1 MSKPVNKH
9 PYRLGN
15 EHGEIRF
22 GHIIKEKQ
30 FGYYVRTGDDGG
42 RHYIRMRTN
51 GDVKQGQK
59 GSTNFHSPGSF
70 TINCGEDVRGV
81 KSADG
86 SKVVNPPAFNLLAQ
100 NGDVTISAPQ
110 GTIKLVAQNIEL
122 IAEGN
127 DGPNGNIIL
136 DSNEKI
142 KLTSPDIEVNS
153 SVATKIVS
161 ENTVNLVGKGI
172 MNCYGGICDFADGAT
187 ALLGS
192 KNTNKISAKAGKLSS
207 SLEDNMRDV
216 KTSLE
221 AAANEL
227 KKSGLPAK
235 LKALATSPEVAE
247 LTSQMEGMAG
257 EMEGIAGGLK
267 ENLSD
272 FEKDAKELSEKFG
285 GFFKENL

>member
-127 DGPNGNIIL
+127 DGPNVNIIL
-136 DSNEKI
+136 ESNEKI

-161 ENTVNLVGKGI
+161 ENTVNLVGSGI
-172 MNCYGGICDFADGAT
+172 MNVYGGMMDFADGAT
-187 ALLGS
+187 SLLGS

-257 EMEGIAGGLK
+257 EMEGIAEGLK

-272 FEKDAKELSEKFG
+272 FEKEAKELSEKFG

>member
-70 TINCGEDVRGV
+70 TIDCGEDVRGV

-100 NGDVTISAPQ
+100 NGDVTISAPE

-142 KLTSPDIEVNS
+142 RLTSPDIEVNS

-161 ENTVNLVGKGI
+161 ENTVNLVGSGI
-172 MNCYGGICDFADGAT
+172 MNVYGGLMDFADGAT
-187 ALLGS
+187 SLLGS

-285 GFFKENL
+285 GFFKDNL

>member
-161 ENTVNLVGKGI
+161 ENTVNLVGSGI
-172 MNCYGGICDFADGAT
+172 MNVYGGMMDFADGAT
-187 ALLGS
+187 KLKGS
-192 KNTNKISAKAGKLSS
+192 KCGPSSTEENAKKFKVDEAANQAALEQAKA
-207 SLEDNMRDV
+207 DQ
-216 KTSLE
+216 
-221 AAANEL
+221 AAWQ
-227 KKSGLPAK
+227 
-235 LKALATSPEVAE
+235 AE
-247 LTSQMEGMAG
+247 Q
-257 EMEGIAGGLK
+257 
-267 ENLSD
+267 
-272 FEKDAKELSEKFG
+272 DAKKKAAEG
-285 GFFKENL
+285 GT

>member
-70 TINCGEDVRGV
+70 TIDCGEDVRGV

-161 ENTVNLVGKGI
+161 ENIKTDSGI
-172 MNCYGGICDFADGAT
+172 SRFPFLCSGTFSKCLITSYPINPT
-187 ALLGS
+187 APPLNLGS
-192 KNTNKISAKAGKLSS
+192 
-207 SLEDNMRDV
+207 LESGTIFVSDN
-216 KTSLE
+216 
-221 AAANEL
+221 
-227 KKSGLPAK
+227 
-235 LKALATSPEVAE
+235 
-247 LTSQMEGMAG
+247 
-257 EMEGIAGGLK
+257 
-267 ENLSD
+267 
-272 FEKDAKELSEKFG
+272 F
-285 GFFKENL
+285 

>member
-161 ENTVNLVGKGI
+161 ENTVNLVGSGI
-172 MNCYGGICDFADGAT
+172 MNVYGGMMDFADGAT
-187 ALLGS
+187 SLLGS

>member
-1 MSKPVNKH
+1 MTKPVNKH

-22 GHIIKEKQ
+22 GHIIKAKQ

-70 TINCGEDVRGV
+70 TIDCGEDVRGV

-161 ENTVNLVGKGI
+161 ENTVNLVGSGI
-172 MNCYGGICDFADGAT
+172 MNVYGGMMDFADGAT
-187 ALLGS
+187 SLLGS

-216 KTSLE
+216 KTSLQ

-247 LTSQMEGMAG
+247 LTSQMEGMVG

-285 GFFKENL
+285 GFFKDNL

>member
-70 TINCGEDVRGV
+70 TIDCGEDVRGV

-127 DGPNGNIIL
+127 DGPNWNIIL

-161 ENTVNLVGKGI
+161 ENTVNLVGSGI
-172 MNCYGGICDFADGAT
+172 MNVYGGMMDFADGAT

-272 FEKDAKELSEKFG
+272 FEKEAKELSEKFG

>member
-161 ENTVNLVGKGI
+161 ENTVNLVGSGI
-172 MNCYGGICDFADGAT
+172 MNVYGGMMDFADGAT
-187 ALLGS
+187 SLLGS

-285 GFFKENL
+285 RFFKEN